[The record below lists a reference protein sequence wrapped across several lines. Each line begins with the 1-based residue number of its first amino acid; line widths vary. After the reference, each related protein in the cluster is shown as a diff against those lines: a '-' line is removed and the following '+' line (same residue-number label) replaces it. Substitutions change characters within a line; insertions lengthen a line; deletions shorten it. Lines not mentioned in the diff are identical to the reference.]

1 MVLQD
6 LLDNLATG
14 EFANLSLA
22 NSTVGSI
29 KEEAYPRIIRA
40 INRSLL
46 EIYKRFLLKEK
57 KVYLVQQV
65 GLNRYYLRTQ
75 YLGYSGATTV
85 QAYLLDHADEL
96 FQEDVIR
103 ILNMPIPTDSMLT

>member
-46 EIYKRFLLKEK
+46 EIYKPSSLSVESVYRSQAGRAFSTLLENKIGRAH
-57 KVYLVQQV
+57 V
-65 GLNRYYLRTQ
+65 
-75 YLGYSGATTV
+75 
-85 QAYLLDHADEL
+85 
-96 FQEDVIR
+96 
-103 ILNMPIPTDSMLT
+103 